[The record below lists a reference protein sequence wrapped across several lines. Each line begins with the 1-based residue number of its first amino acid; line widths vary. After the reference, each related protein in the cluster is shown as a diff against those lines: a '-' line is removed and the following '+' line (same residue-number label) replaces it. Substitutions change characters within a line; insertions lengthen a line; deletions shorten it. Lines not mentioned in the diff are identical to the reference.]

1 MQTPLHLDRNADTY
15 RWLPAFLSNVT
26 TLLQQAQ
33 RVFAAHH
40 GVLRTVEAQRA
51 GIHPRTLYALRDEG
65 TVEQVA
71 RGLYRLTTL
80 PAPGEPDLLTVAKK
94 VPRAVF
100 CLLTAL
106 AVHRLTTQVPHAV
119 SIALPRTARV
129 PRLAYP
135 PLEVFRFS
143 PASLRAGVQEHT
155 VDNVPMR
162 IYSPEKTLADTFKYR
177 HKLGLDVAVEALRTY
192 RGQRKQDWGRVLE
205 FARVCRVENVM
216 RPYLEAVM

>member
-1 MQTPLHLDRNADTY
+1 M
-15 RWLPAFLSNVT
+15 T

-33 RVFAAHH
+33 DVFAAHR

-71 RGLYRLTTL
+71 RGLYRLTTF
-80 PAPGEPDLLTVAKK
+80 PAPGEPDLVTVAKK

-106 AVHRLTTQVPHAV
+106 AFHRLTTQVPHAV
-119 SIALPRTARV
+119 SIALPRTARI

-135 PLEVFRFS
+135 PLDVFRFS
-143 PASLRAGVQEHT
+143 PSSLRAGVQEHAI
-155 VDNVPMR
+155 DGVPIR

-177 HKLGLDVAVEALRTY
+177 HKLGLDVAVEALRIY
-192 RGQRKQDWGRVLE
+192 RGQRKQDWRQVLE